1 MEIKLTLSK
10 DVNANANFYFDKSK
24 KLKNKV
30 PGIDKIIVKT
40 KQDISEFDLKKE
52 EYLQKKE
59 KNKLLSAHKRAEW
72 FDKFRY
78 TYTSSG
84 FLMVFGKDSGSN
96 EVLLKRHLEEND
108 LVLHTE
114 LAGSP
119 FGVIKNA
126 RDKISKEDLIEA
138 GTMIACFSKQWKRGF
153 GNADAFWVYPEQVS
167 KTANSGEYIAKG
179 AFMVRGTKNF
189 LKNLNLRICLGVK
202 KNELIT
208 DEGEK
213 HEIEDLFSGS
223 EQAVRKACGA
233 RMVRVEPGQTN
244 YKALNKEVRS
254 RLKMHVE
261 DLPKYIPNG
270 SKILKK

>member
-1 MEIKLTLSK
+1 MDVKLTLSK
-10 DVNANANFYFDKSK
+10 DVNSNANYYFDKSK
-24 KLKNKV
+24 KLKNKI
-30 PGIDKIIVKT
+30 PGIDKIIEKT
-40 KQDISEFDLKKE
+40 KKDIEDFDLKKE
-52 EYLQKKE
+52 EYLKKKE
-59 KNKLLSAHKRAEW
+59 KDKLVTAYRKAEW

-78 TYTSSG
+78 TRTSSG

-96 EVLLKRHLEEND
+96 EVLLKKHTDEND
-108 LVLHTE
+108 LILHTE
-114 LAGSP
+114 TPGSP
-119 FGVIKNA
+119 FGVIKDA

-138 GTMIACFSKQWKRGF
+138 GTVVSCFSKQWKRGF

-179 AFMVRGTKNF
+179 SFMVRGTKNF

-202 KNELIT
+202 KSTIET
-208 DEGEK
+208 EDGES
-213 HEIEDLFSGS
+213 HEVEELFSGS
-223 EQAVRKACGA
+223 EQSVRKECGS
-233 RMVRVEPGQTN
+233 RMIKIEPGNVN

-254 RLKMHVE
+254 RLKTHVE